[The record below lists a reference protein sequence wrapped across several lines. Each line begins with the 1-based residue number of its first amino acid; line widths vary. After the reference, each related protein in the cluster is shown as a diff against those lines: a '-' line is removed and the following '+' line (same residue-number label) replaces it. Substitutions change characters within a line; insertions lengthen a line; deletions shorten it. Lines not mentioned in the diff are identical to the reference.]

1 MTRLERALAALDA
14 AVSEPPGPVPNSQQR
29 TVVREAIVKVSPG
42 DPNWSV
48 QIQGWVKANIYEQMY
63 WQAVD
68 RDVNPPRFAEV
79 VWGYDP
85 YSKERMG
92 SND

>member
-14 AVSEPPGPVPNSQQR
+14 AVAEPPRAMMKPQPR
-29 TVVREAIVKVSPG
+29 AVVREAVVQVSPG

-48 QIQGWVKANIYEQMY
+48 QNQGRVKADIYEQMY
-63 WQAVD
+63 WQAMD
-68 RDVNPPRFAEV
+68 RTFNPPRFAEV
-79 VWGYDP
+79 VSGYDP